1 MYGAWWFIAGYIYST
16 LLQELLKMKPSSGKL
31 HLWECKK
38 PPVDA
43 GTFCSS
49 PILVFDIPPCRKYL
63 LASGAGPSAVLMQEY
78 SVKASK

>member
-1 MYGAWWFIAGYIYST
+1 
-16 LLQELLKMKPSSGKL
+16 MKPSSGKFQF
-31 HLWECKK
+31 WECKK

-63 LASGAGPSAVLMQEY
+63 PGVPASGAGPSAVLMQEC

>member
-1 MYGAWWFIAGYIYST
+1 MMTVYST
-16 LLQELLKMKPSSGKL
+16 HALLQELLKMKPFSGKFQF
-31 HLWECKK
+31 WECKK

-49 PILVFDIPPCRKYL
+49 PILVFDIPQCRKYL
-63 LASGAGPSAVLMQEY
+63 PASGAGPSAMLMQEY

>member
-1 MYGAWWFIAGYIYST
+1 
-16 LLQELLKMKPSSGKL
+16 MKPSSGKFQF
-31 HLWECKK
+31 WECKK

-63 LASGAGPSAVLMQEY
+63 PAFCCADAGIFRKSLKIKMTGKTAGDSPHGERNSMT
-78 SVKASK
+78 